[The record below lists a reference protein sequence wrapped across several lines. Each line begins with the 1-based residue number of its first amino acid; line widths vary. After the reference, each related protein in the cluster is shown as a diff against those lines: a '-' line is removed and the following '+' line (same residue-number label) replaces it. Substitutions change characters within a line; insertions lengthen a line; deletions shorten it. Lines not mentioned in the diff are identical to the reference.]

1 MPTAAPALARRAE
14 ILVAR
19 TNLAAFEAV
28 LEPLASALAIALE
41 SAAEERCRLR
51 AYAIDDAALAAIDRA
66 IAETAASLGIAPP
79 AVAIE
84 TIAEV
89 GAEVGAEVDW
99 AARMARD
106 FPPIEAGRYFVHGGH
121 ITALPGRRVALRI
134 EAGAAF
140 GTGEHESTRGCLL
153 ALDGLARRRPIR
165 RALDM
170 GTGSGIL
177 AVAMAKTWP
186 ARVIAADNDH
196 DAVAAAREAARRNE
210 VAARLRACHGDGF
223 HALLVRASAPF
234 DLICAN
240 IRARPLVG
248 LAPALR
254 RHLAAPGIAVLSG
267 LLAKQEPWV
276 LGAYRAQGLRLARR
290 IALGDWR
297 TLVLSG

>member
-19 TNLAAFEAV
+19 AHLAAFEAV
-28 LEPLASALAIALE
+28 LEPLASALSLALE
-41 SAAEERCRLR
+41 SNAEERCRLR
-51 AYAIDDAALAAIDRA
+51 AYATDDATLAAIDWA

-79 AVAIE
+79 AIAVE
-84 TIAEV
+84 TI
-89 GAEVGAEVDW
+89 AEVDW
-99 AARMARD
+99 AARTARD

-121 ITALPGRRVALRI
+121 IAALPDRRVALRI

-153 ALDGLARRRPIR
+153 ALDGLARRRPVR

-186 ARVIAADNDH
+186 ARVIAADNDR
-196 DAVAAAREAARRNE
+196 DAVAAAREAARRNA

-223 HALLVRASAPF
+223 HAPQVRAGAPF

-240 IRARPLVG
+240 IQARPLVG

>member
-19 TNLAAFEAV
+19 AHLAAFEAV
-28 LEPLASALAIALE
+28 LEPLASALSLALE
-41 SAAEERCRLR
+41 SNAEERCRLR
-51 AYAIDDAALAAIDRA
+51 AYATDDATLAAIDRA

-79 AVAIE
+79 AVAVE
-84 TIAEV
+84 TI
-89 GAEVGAEVDW
+89 AEVGAEVDW

-121 ITALPGRRVALRI
+121 IAALPGGRVALRI

-177 AVAMAKTWP
+177 AVAMAKSWP
-186 ARVIAADNDH
+186 ARVIATDNDR

-210 VAARLRACHGDGF
+210 VAARLRTCHGDGF

-240 IRARPLVG
+240 ILAPPLVG